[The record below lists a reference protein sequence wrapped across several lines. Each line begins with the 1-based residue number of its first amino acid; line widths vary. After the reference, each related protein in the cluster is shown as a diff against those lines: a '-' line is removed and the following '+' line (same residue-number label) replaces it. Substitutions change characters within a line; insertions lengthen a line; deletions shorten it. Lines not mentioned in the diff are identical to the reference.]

1 MFIELFSLPFF
12 EFSLC
17 FLFFFGGGIFFHF
30 FFIVLFTLEYLL
42 AALNNLF
49 QQTLSY
55 TIRFC
60 WLWSRRNHL
69 LRVLCRNSLILLS
82 SLLNINIREA
92 TTTISNCSKVII
104 VIDVKRAE
112 LVCILSNLFQG
123 KYEIKCKCQNPYV
136 NMRMTSLC
144 FLFSFSLLFFF
155 FFCKKLLGFFR
166 LSETLTWKP
175 AREKKNNW
183 Q

>member
-155 FFCKKLLGFFR
+155 FLLQKVVGIFSLIR
-166 LSETLTWKP
+166 NSDMKASE
-175 AREKKNNW
+175 REKK
-183 Q
+183 